1 MAYLSYLNA
10 LGACEGQSELG
21 VVLYFALEVSFAEI
35 RDGHQE
41 AKNTTT
47 YLDFLVQRALLC
59 LKPKELW
66 LERERTLSDL
76 FRTRRS

>member
-1 MAYLSYLNA
+1 VSYLSYFNA

-21 VVLYFALEVSFAEI
+21 VVLYFALEVSFAET
-35 RDGHQE
+35 REGHQE
-41 AKNTTT
+41 AKKDHH
-47 YLDFLVQRALLC
+47 LLGFSSAASLLC